1 MIGEN
6 LKTGGIIIRFFG
18 RTGRFLIISLFIF
31 LCTLLYGCA
40 ALAASAQ
47 EYYSI
52 GMAYYDLGKYEEAEK
67 WLSRASLADRTMT
80 ASQYNLGRIAFET
93 KRYKE
98 AAKLF
103 EDVLK
108 KDPDN
113 ILALRAAA
121 YSRIKSDNLDKAE
134 KHYSRLMELVPE
146 SADDGYNHA
155 LVLFAMERYDKAE
168 EVLEKYPYPLQDNSE
183 LLLLYARTQK
193 ALNKV
198 EAIDSYAKWLNSSS
212 DKKVRYEYA
221 QLLEKN
227 ELYARA
233 IEEYRVV
240 LSDSFSDNEEIKKYD
255 VRFSLARLLLT
266 ADASS
271 GEGVTEMEAAVS
283 EGFSN
288 IEEAERL
295 QRNTKVS
302 AANRDKL
309 RNIVN
314 NMQRSLEA
322 KQAAEKEAKKKQG
335 NNASKTDL

>member
-1 MIGEN
+1 M
-6 LKTGGIIIRFFG
+6 KTGGKIFRFSG
-18 RTGRFLIISLFIF
+18 KTGRLLIISLFII
-31 LCTLLYGCA
+31 LCTLIYGCA

-67 WLSRASLADRTMT
+67 WLNRAMLADRTMT

-93 KRYKE
+93 QRYKE

-103 EDVLK
+103 EGILK

-113 ILALRAAA
+113 LLALRAAA
-121 YSRIKSDNLDKAE
+121 YSRIKDGNIEKAE
-134 KHYSRLMELVPE
+134 KHYAKLMILVPE

-155 LVLFAMERYDKAE
+155 LVLFAMERYDKAA

-198 EAIDSYAKWLNSSS
+198 EAIDSYAKWLSLNS
-212 DKKVRYEYA
+212 DKKVRIEYA

-233 IEEYRVV
+233 IEEYRAA

-271 GEGVTEMEAAVS
+271 EEGVTEMEAAVS
-283 EGFSN
+283 EGYSK
-288 IEEAERL
+288 IEEVEKL
-295 QRNTKVS
+295 QKNTKVS

-314 NMQRSLEA
+314 NMQRSLET
-322 KQAAEKEAKKKQG
+322 KKAAEKEVK
-335 NNASKTDL
+335 N